1 MTGHTRL
8 ARRGAV
14 YYHRAA
20 IPQDIKDSYPK
31 AEETFSHKTKD
42 RAVALRLVRLAAVEV
57 DRRFEAH
64 RRKIR
69 GERIGVQDELT
80 PDQVAAAK
88 AAYYRY
94 LLDEDEDIRLG
105 GFVELDDDGRVIGE
119 LPEAPTPTFEE
130 HGQAAEDLAAS
141 TRYEYARGKADDF
154 WQGEADE
161 VLGWQD
167 VAVRLSPASPSR
179 PRLIRALQEA
189 VLDASEAIRSRQQGI
204 VIPTPEVPSEA
215 RISAPLLSEKVGEW
229 IAEKSRADWSEK
241 AQDDHRHWLNV
252 FTEIVGD
259 KPVTEYGK
267 ADGLRFKSVLMK
279 LPPNV
284 AKSKALRKLSYADAA
299 EKAVALGMAPMS
311 ISNYNKALLRV
322 GSFFRWAEPNTVGTV
337 INPVNGLRMKD
348 TTHAKDK
355 RDPLSP
361 DELDTLFRSPL
372 WRSCLSQRSRHEPG
386 NVVMNDDWRFWLPLL
401 GLWTGARSNELGQLL
416 LSDIKEEDGIAYLH
430 VIDDTEGKRVKTA
443 HARRKVPIHDQLK
456 ALGFLSLVADR
467 RRMSRPEDRL
477 FPDLKVGAKGYY
489 SHNVTKFFSD
499 YLVKIGI
506 KTGKNSFHSLRHS
519 FQDAC
524 RHAKMFHGHREAIAG
539 REEGGVGGNYGSGHD
554 LSDLNASLQAIRHP
568 SVDWSAI
575 PCYLPRGSGAMIQRP
590 CPLGDNGF

>member
-1 MTGHTRL
+1 MRLVAVTGHTRL

-94 LLDEDEDIRLG
+94 LLDEDEDIRLD
-105 GFVELDDDGRVIGE
+105 GFVELDDEGRVIGE
-119 LPEAPTPTFEE
+119 LPEAPAPTFEE

-141 TRYEYARGKADDF
+141 TRYEYARGKTDDF

-161 VLGWQD
+161 
-167 VAVRLSPASPSR
+167 
-179 PRLIRALQEA
+179 
-189 VLDASEAIRSRQQGI
+189 
-204 VIPTPEVPSEA
+204 
-215 RISAPLLSEKVGEW
+215 
-229 IAEKSRADWSEK
+229 
-241 AQDDHRHWLNV
+241 
-252 FTEIVGD
+252 EIVGD
-259 KPVTEYGK
+259 KPVTEYGN
-267 ADGLRFKSVLMK
+267 ADGLRFKSVLMQ

-337 INPVNGLRMKD
+337 TNPVNGLRMAEQKSAVSG
-348 TTHAKDK
+348 TRLT
-355 RDPLSP
+355 SP
-361 DELDTLFRSPL
+361 GGRSPSGGL
-372 WRSCLSQRSRHEPG
+372 RR
-386 NVVMNDDWRFWLPLL
+386 VWRF
-401 GLWTGARSNELGQLL
+401 S
-416 LSDIKEEDGIAYLH
+416 
-430 VIDDTEGKRVKTA
+430 
-443 HARRKVPIHDQLK
+443 
-456 ALGFLSLVADR
+456 
-467 RRMSRPEDRL
+467 
-477 FPDLKVGAKGYY
+477 
-489 SHNVTKFFSD
+489 
-499 YLVKIGI
+499 
-506 KTGKNSFHSLRHS
+506 
-519 FQDAC
+519 
-524 RHAKMFHGHREAIAG
+524 
-539 REEGGVGGNYGSGHD
+539 
-554 LSDLNASLQAIRHP
+554 
-568 SVDWSAI
+568 
-575 PCYLPRGSGAMIQRP
+575 
-590 CPLGDNGF
+590 